1 MKNNLHN
8 ETSFIDCLHVIS
20 KFLVSDSKSI
30 PKIEK
35 KKTKKTTTAKQ
46 NKKTKHGKKN
56 HDLFLKSYYHKSI
69 ISHKHTNRQS
79 DL

>member
-8 ETSFIDCLHVIS
+8 ETSLSFIDCLHVIT

-35 KKTKKTTTAKQ
+35 KNNNKTKQKNKTWQEK
-46 NKKTKHGKKN
+46 
-56 HDLFLKSYYHKSI
+56 L
-69 ISHKHTNRQS
+69 
-79 DL
+79 

>member
-8 ETSFIDCLHVIS
+8 ETSLSFIDCLHVIT

-35 KKTKKTTTAKQ
+35 KTTTKQ

-56 HDLFLKSYYHKSI
+56 YDLFLKSYYYKSI
-69 ISHKHTNRQS
+69 ISQEHTNRQS